1 MKKLTLLLFTV
12 LFVSCDK
19 QDTNTPVN
27 VDKGTKLTVSPT
39 LTSIDDN
46 SGTVYI
52 NVKSDTEWTVTINN
66 LGTAGIKDIDVS
78 PMSGSKDAN
87 IKVKYGKRAN
97 ILSNTKESISIV
109 IFYYNYGYRQGV
121 TSTIKRK

>member
-1 MKKLTLLLFTV
+1 MKKLTLLLFIV

-19 QDTNTPVN
+19 QDTNTPVD
-27 VDKGTKLTVSPT
+27 VDKGAKLTVYPT

-52 NVKSDTEWTVTINN
+52 NVKSDTEWTATVNN
-66 LGTAGIKDIDVS
+66 LSTAGIKDIDVS
-78 PMSGSKDAN
+78 PLSGKGDGT

-97 ILSNTKESISIV
+97 VLSNAKESASIV
-109 IFYYNYGYRQGV
+109 IYYYSYGYRQGV
-121 TSTIKRK
+121 TSTIQRK